1 MNLLTLDELR
11 AIMRACVGDEPTA
24 ELDGEILDLTF
35 SDLAFDSLAVL
46 EVAARLQE
54 TYRIPVPDEAVEK
67 MQTPRDVLDYVNQQL
82 TAAA

>member
-1 MNLLTLDELR
+1 MNLLTNDELR
-11 AIMRACVGDEPTA
+11 DIMRACVGNEPAA
-24 ELDGEILDLTF
+24 ELEGDIFDRTF

-67 MQTPRDVLDYVNQQL
+67 MKTPRDVVDYINQQL
-82 TAAA
+82 AAAA